1 MLAAIPLLALLSLPH
16 SADASPTQK
25 SFEEIA
31 TQADKA
37 READRLSDAIA
48 LYSEGVRLHP
58 SWIDGWWWLSS
69 LLYEQDRFSEAQA
82 PLKRFIAISP
92 KPAPAYAFLALCEY
106 ETHDYDAALRHF
118 QEWDRRGSP
127 GNDALIDV
135 AGFHWGLLLT
145 RNGRFVQA
153 LYLLAPKARK
163 LGPSPV
169 MTEALGLASLRMP
182 NLPEDYPPERRELV
196 WLAGKAAFYS
206 SLNSFSQADDYA
218 RAMQLH
224 YDKEPFVHFFRG
236 TLFSF
241 RKEWTSAAEE
251 YQREL
256 QYWPQCGPAMVE
268 LAFARIETFQPAE
281 ALSPAERAVV
291 LLPEDAR
298 ARYVL
303 GRALLDLERFRE
315 SVEQLEAA
323 KRFAPNSARI
333 RFSLATAYERSGRI
347 ADARRERV
355 VFQTLKKKEDA
366 AAAHPQEE
374 TASPRQMEH
383 P

>member
-1 MLAAIPLLALLSLPH
+1 MLAAIPLLILLSLPQSIPPGTSH
-16 SADASPTQK
+16 KT
-25 SFEEIA
+25 FEEIA
-31 TQADKA
+31 KQADEA
-37 READRLSDAIA
+37 READRLTDAIA

-58 SWIDGWWWLSS
+58 SWVDGWWWLSS

-82 PLKRFIAISP
+82 PLKRFMAIAP

-118 QEWDRRGSP
+118 QEWGRRGSP

-196 WLAGKAAFYS
+196 WMAGKAAFYS
-206 SLNSFSQADDYA
+206 SIDSHSQADEYA
-218 RAMQLH
+218 LAMQLH
-224 YDKEPFVHFFRG
+224 YDKEPYVHFFRG
-236 TLFSF
+236 TLFSI
-241 RKEWTSAAEE
+241 RKEWASAAEE

-256 QYWPQCGPAMVE
+256 QYWPQCGPALVE
-268 LAFARIETFQPAE
+268 LAFARIENLDAAG
-281 ALSPAERAVV
+281 ALAPAERAVT
-291 LLPEDAR
+291 LIPEDAR

-303 GRALLDLERFRE
+303 GAALLEAGRFQESADHLEVARH
-315 SVEQLEAA
+315 L
-323 KRFAPNSARI
+323 APDSARI
-333 RFSLATAYERSGRI
+333 RFSLANAYKRLGR
-347 ADARRERV
+347 AEDAKRERA

>member
-1 MLAAIPLLALLSLPH
+1 MLAVIPLLALLSLTH
-16 SADASPTQK
+16 SPVASPSQET
-25 SFEEIA
+25 FEEIA
-31 TQADKA
+31 SQADKA
-37 READRLSDAIA
+37 REGDRLTDAIA

-58 SWIDGWWWLSS
+58 SWVDGWWWLSS

-82 PLKRFIAISP
+82 PLKRFIAIAP

-118 QEWDRRGSP
+118 QEWGRRGSP

-135 AGFHWGLLLT
+135 AGFHWALLLT

-153 LYLLAPKARK
+153 LYLLAAKAHK
-163 LGPSPV
+163 LGPSPELI
-169 MTEALGLASLRMP
+169 EALGLASLRMP
-182 NLPEDYPPERRELV
+182 YLPEDYPPERRELV
-196 WLAGKAAFYS
+196 WLAGKAAGFLS
-206 SLNSFSQADDYA
+206 TNSVSQADEYA

-224 YDKEPFVHFFRG
+224 YDKEPYVHFFRG

-241 RKEWTSAAEE
+241 QKDWASAADE

-256 QYWPQCGPAMVE
+256 QLWPKCGPALVE

-323 KRFAPNSARI
+323 KRLAPNSARI

-366 AAAHPQEE
+366 AAAHPHEE
-374 TASPRQMEH
+374 TASPQQMEH